1 MNEEKWKQVFNL
13 VLIKEII
20 QKTKDYTDNQSPEHT
35 LIGMEGDTD
44 NG

>member
-20 QKTKDYTDNQSPEHT
+20 EDTKDHTDKQSP
-35 LIGMEGDTD
+35 
-44 NG
+44 